1 MDQAEGLRSIF
12 KRQQCIQ
19 QVRHYHKQIREA
31 VAHGKIQQVSQLLN
45 LLEAAQRQLEATY
58 DKSSIWVH

>member
-19 QVRHYHKQIREA
+19 KVRNYHQQIREA
-31 VAHGKIQQVSQLLN
+31 VAHGKTQKVSQLLS
-45 LLEAAQRQLEATY
+45 LLETAQLQLEATY
-58 DKSSIWVH
+58 DQSSKWVH